1 MATLGRRNQL
11 LNSQTDL
18 GCEGHGPQS
27 AGERGLLPEFRT
39 CIAAAHLNTITFCGQ
54 PDSSRFPLG
63 CRCGNSASA
72 ACWRRVQNPAVLP
85 APPTTAMSNV
95 SALSARSPS
104 EHVAP
109 EADSLTVD
117 APSAQPAT
125 PDAVTRTTA
134 TKPNPHRLNRI
145 PRRLFPEP
153 KVEPTAR
160 TRNPTQLRS
169 TPTSP
174 RCAARSS
181 STHKDADGI
190 SVHTFR
196 RRTHYRRDISDRDEL
211 HPDVRFGQRP
221 GFGAQ
226 DTA

>member
-1 MATLGRRNQL
+1 MRDSTFAL
-11 LNSQTDL
+11 L
-18 GCEGHGPQS
+18 
-27 AGERGLLPEFRT
+27 AG
-39 CIAAAHLNTITFCGQ
+39 
-54 PDSSRFPLG
+54 
-63 CRCGNSASA
+63 
-72 ACWRRVQNPAVLP
+72 VQNPAVLP

-125 PDAVTRTTA
+125 PDAVTRNDSNETKSPSAQPDTT
-134 TKPNPHRLNRI
+134 PSV
-145 PRRLFPEP
+145 PEP

-160 TRNPTQLRS
+160 DTKPDTTAKHTDKPKVRGPIEFDS
-169 TPTSP
+169 EE
-174 RCAARSS
+174 
-181 STHKDADGI
+181 DADGI

-226 DTA
+226 GRRVADHRVVSIWPSNTRFDRRFGSPARYRSERGG

>member
-1 MATLGRRNQL
+1 MRDSTLR
-11 LNSQTDL
+11 
-18 GCEGHGPQS
+18 
-27 AGERGLLPEFRT
+27 
-39 CIAAAHLNTITFCGQ
+39 
-54 PDSSRFPLG
+54 
-63 CRCGNSASA
+63 
-72 ACWRRVQNPAVLP
+72 CWRGVQNPAVLP

-125 PDAVTRTTA
+125 PDAVTRNDSNETKTGSAQPDTT
-134 TKPNPHRLNRI
+134 PSV
-145 PRRLFPEP
+145 PEP
-153 KVEPTAR
+153 
-160 TRNPTQLRS
+160 
-169 TPTSP
+169 
-174 RCAARSS
+174 RSS
-181 STHKDADGI
+181 RQRGTHEARHNREAHRQAQGARPDRVRLTEDADGI

-196 RRTHYRRDISDRDEL
+196 RRTRYRRDISDRDEL

-226 DTA
+226 GRRVTDHRVVSIWPSNTRFDRRSGSPARYRSERSG